1 MPAAAELLDPCDARD
16 PYDRFD
22 RQVQRL
28 LDLGVPA
35 AAGSTPA
42 ALAGRLAPLR
52 ERVPTD
58 GAAFVIVLTEALVPR
73 HELPERVVLHGR
85 AGFTSMEPDDVRR
98 FVATVDVPNA
108 AAYLAVGVSTGPE
121 HLGRTPDQ
129 ALPLIEAAGRSPLTL
144 EEGLALALQQ
154 PELLRTSCCTSLL
167 GSRCGDRRV
176 TAVWVS
182 KGRPRLG
189 WCYAGAPHT
198 WLGSGSLSS
207 RRA

>member
-1 MPAAAELLDPCDARD
+1 MPDPDD
-16 PYDRFD
+16 PYARFD
-22 RQVQRL
+22 QQVQRL

-35 AAGSTPA
+35 AAGLAPA
-42 ALAGRLAPLR
+42 ALVDRLAPLR
-52 ERVPTD
+52 GQVPED
-58 GAAFVIVLTEALVPR
+58 GAAFVVVLTDALVPR
-73 HELPERVVLHGR
+73 HALPERIVLRGR
-85 AGFTSMEPDDVRR
+85 AGFTSMEADDVRR
-98 FVATVDVPNA
+98 FTATVEVPDA

-121 HLGRTPDQ
+121 HLGLTPDQ
-129 ALPLIEAAGRSPLTL
+129 ALPLIEAADRSPLTL
-144 EEGLALALQQ
+144 EEGLAVALQE

-198 WLGSGSLSS
+198 WLGSGSLSR

>member
-1 MPAAAELLDPCDARD
+1 MPAAAELLDPCAARD

-35 AAGSTPA
+35 AAGSTPG
-42 ALAGRLAPLR
+42 ALVDRLAPLR

-58 GAAFVIVLTEALVPR
+58 GAAFVIVLTAALVPL
-73 HELPERVVLHGR
+73 HALPERIVLRGR

-98 FVATVDVPNA
+98 FVATVDVPDA

-144 EEGLALALQQ
+144 EEGLALALQE

-198 WLGSGSLSS
+198 WLGSGSLSE

>member
-1 MPAAAELLDPCDARD
+1 VPDPVDPSAPCDPYD

-35 AAGSTPA
+35 AAGSAPA
-42 ALAGRLAPLR
+42 ALVERLAPLR
-52 ERVPTD
+52 GRVPID
-58 GAAFVIVLTEALVPR
+58 GSAFVIVLTEALVPR
-73 HELPERVVLHGR
+73 HELPERIVLRGR
-85 AGFTSMEPDDVRR
+85 AGFTSMEADDVHR
-98 FVATVDVPNA
+98 FVATVDVPVA

-129 ALPLIEAAGRSPLTL
+129 ALPLIEAADRSPLTL
-144 EEGLALALQQ
+144 EEGLALAMQE

-198 WLGSGSLSS
+198 WLGSGSLSE